1 MEVLSLVWLVAWCI
15 VLLTV
20 LRLKLLSTTW
30 LVFVVN
36 VLLSLAIDL
45 ILILSRRL
53 GSVVCVVVYVVVTLF
68 VVVTRPLPI
77 RNRLQ
82 RLR

>member
-1 MEVLSLVWLVAWCI
+1 MWLVAWCI